1 MTISARS
8 FRGAAVGAARASAVA
23 GALLFGASPAA
34 QAAPAPGPDTSF
46 TTAGPHGMP
55 GGPGIIPD
63 RPGGGHGGHGWGGHG
78 WGGHGWGG
86 GGHPG
91 WGSGNRGFWAPGHWW
106 NWWW

>member
-1 MTISARS
+1 MTISTRS
-8 FRGAAVGAARASAVA
+8 LRGAAVGAVGASAVA
-23 GALLFGASPAA
+23 GALLLGPSPAA
-34 QAAPAPGPDTSF
+34 QAAPAPGIDTSF
-46 TTAGPHGMP
+46 TTAGPHGAP

-63 RPGGGHGGHGWGGHG
+63 RPGGGHGGHG

>member
-1 MTISARS
+1 MSASRS
-8 FRGAAVGAARASAVA
+8 LRSAAAGAAGACAVA
-23 GALLFGASPAA
+23 GALLFGAGPA
-34 QAAPAPGPDTSF
+34 QAAPVPGSDTSF
-46 TTAGPHGMP
+46 TTTGPHGAP
-55 GGPGIIPD
+55 GGPGILPD

-78 WGGHGWGG
+78 WGW

>member
-8 FRGAAVGAARASAVA
+8 LPRAAGDSAVA

-78 WGGHGWGG
+78 WGGGG
-86 GGHPG
+86 LP
-91 WGSGNRGFWAPGHWW
+91 GSGSGDRGFWAPGHWW

>member
-8 FRGAAVGAARASAVA
+8 LRAAAVGAAGASAVA

-34 QAAPAPGPDTSF
+34 QAAPVSGPDTSF
-46 TTAGPHGMP
+46 TTTGPHGTP

-63 RPGGGHGGHGWGGHG
+63 RPGGGHGGHG

>member
-1 MTISARS
+1 MTISLCS
-8 FRGAAVGAARASAVA
+8 LRGAAVGAVGASAVA
-23 GALLFGASPAA
+23 AALLLGGSPAA
-34 QAAPAPGPDTSF
+34 QAAPAPGFDTSF
-46 TTAGPHGMP
+46 TTAGPHGAP

-63 RPGGGHGGHGWGGHG
+63 RPGGGHGGHG

>member
-1 MTISARS
+1 MTSARS
-8 FRGAAVGAARASAVA
+8 LRGVTVSAAAASVVA
-23 GALLFGASPAA
+23 GAVLFGAGPIA
-34 QAAPAPGPDTSF
+34 QAAPAPGNDKSF
-46 TTAGPHGMP
+46 TTTGPHGAP
-55 GGPGIIPD
+55 GGSGILPD
-63 RPGGGHGGHGWGGHG
+63 RPGGGHGGHG